1 MSRLEAADKIE
12 GIVGAPRH
20 DTLHLARAV
29 SDEQRVYVLHSKECA
44 ARGIDLRT
52 CEYSIALD
60 NGIEMD
66 EWEHWQDRPVL
77 VKIDPDYDE
86 LTPWPIPES
95 TVRDHTKGSTT

>member
-20 DTLHLARAV
+20 LTLHLARAV
-29 SDEQRVYVLHSKECA
+29 SAEQRVYIMHSHECCYETP
-44 ARGIDLRT
+44 DLRD
-52 CEYSIALD
+52 CEYSRALD

-66 EWEHWQDRPVL
+66 EWEHWQDRPVM
-77 VKIDPDYDE
+77 VRIDPDYDE

-95 TVRDHTKGSTT
+95 SESEPGGG